1 MSGNEEKLLNFSPYL
16 FLIISKVYWI
26 SEKGNKT
33 SLIYYKSIGFLEM
46 KGSIKSDEELEAVG
60 KLKEKMEE
68 KIEREN

>member
-1 MSGNEEKLLNFSPYL
+1 
-16 FLIISKVYWI
+16 
-26 SEKGNKT
+26 
-33 SLIYYKSIGFLEM
+33 M